1 MEFLANLLASVGEAI
16 AETSSNACIL
26 WLADEP
32 VCPES
37 LVK

>member
-1 MEFLANLLASVGEAI
+1 MEFLANLLANIGATI
-16 AETSSNACIL
+16 AETSSNACVL

-32 VCPES
+32 ECPES